1 MKVWWTIHD
10 TNLQLSQ
17 NLTSNDGIVISRNSQ
32 KVSMLTIEAVKGRH
46 GGNYTC
52 FAQNKAGTSQH
63 SAVLAINGLIDS
75 FFFIPIP
82 PNYAIC

>member
-1 MKVWWTIHD
+1 MKVWWTLYDSVHEL
-10 TNLQLSQ
+10 TQ
-17 NLTSNDGIVISRNSQ
+17 NLSSNDGLIITRTSQ

-63 SAVLAINGLIDS
+63 SAYLAINGSI
-75 FFFIPIP
+75 
-82 PNYAIC
+82 